1 MAILLEKQD
10 FSDIYDLLEA
20 SFPHSEFR
28 EREAQAALFDKAP
41 YRVYGLRE
49 GEKLLALCALWELP
63 GWRYLEHL
71 AVASELRGR
80 GIGAALLREIRELP
94 GKLIL
99 EIEKPDDAKTQRRL
113 RFYEREGLTLAPF
126 GYDAPGYQAG
136 TGDCPLQLMS
146 EGAMSK
152 LEFARHC
159 AFLQEV
165 VLDCTAGGAKPLCIW
180 KE

>member
-71 AVASELRGR
+71 AVAPEARNGGLGGR
-80 GIGAALLREIRELP
+80 FLDGLTADRPCVLEVELP
-94 GKLIL
+94 ETDLARRRIGFYRRHGFAWNDYAYMQPALRSTESPIPLRLMTRNAPLPEAEFHRLKE
-99 EIEKPDDAKTQRRL
+99 EIYRTVYGVE
-113 RFYEREGLTLAPF
+113 
-126 GYDAPGYQAG
+126 
-136 TGDCPLQLMS
+136 
-146 EGAMSK
+146 
-152 LEFARHC
+152 
-159 AFLQEV
+159 
-165 VLDCTAGGAKPLCIW
+165 
-180 KE
+180 

>member
-71 AVASELRGR
+71 AVAPEARNGGLGGAVSGRPDGGPALRAGS
-80 GIGAALLREIRELP
+80 GAAGNGP
-94 GKLIL
+94 G
-99 EIEKPDDAKTQRRL
+99 PAARRL
-113 RFYEREGLTLAPF
+113 LPA
-126 GYDAPGYQAG
+126 
-136 TGDCPLQLMS
+136 
-146 EGAMSK
+146 
-152 LEFARHC
+152 ARVRM
-159 AFLQEV
+159 E
-165 VLDCTAGGAKPLCIW
+165 
-180 KE
+180 

>member
-1 MAILLEKQD
+1 MALSGYQLLLGGM
-10 FSDIYDLLEA
+10 IMIVAGLLTGGQLHPQSWTA
-20 SFPHSEFR
+20 FPVLGYLAFLS
-28 EREAQAALFDKAP
+28 AAAYSIWGLLLQHNP
-41 YRVYGLRE
+41 VSRVAIFGFLNPICGVGLS
-49 GEKLLALCALWELP
+49 
-63 GWRYLEHL
+63 
-71 AVASELRGR
+71 AV
-80 GIGAALLREIRELP
+80 LLRESCDLP

-136 TGDCPLQLMS
+136 PGDCALQLMS
-146 EGAMSK
+146 EGAMSM

>member
-63 GWRYLEHL
+63 GT
-71 AVASELRGR
+71 G
-80 GIGAALLREIRELP
+80 
-94 GKLIL
+94 
-99 EIEKPDDAKTQRRL
+99 
-113 RFYEREGLTLAPF
+113 APF
-126 GYDAPGYQAG
+126 SMVS
-136 TGDCPLQLMS
+136 T
-146 EGAMSK
+146 
-152 LEFARHC
+152 R
-159 AFLQEV
+159 
-165 VLDCTAGGAKPLCIW
+165 
-180 KE
+180 